1 MALSLRQI
9 RRRIKSVENTKKI
22 TRAMEMVAAAKLK
35 RLQGL
40 LAESDRYGVELRRM
54 LTNLLKNRAVTH
66 PLLQKRE
73 EEKRI
78 LAFLI
83 TSDTGLCGSYNT
95 NMISRAMQFIE
106 DVNTPSP
113 SPLPSGERGGV
124 RAEKSISFV
133 AIGRNGAAF
142 LKRSKQTLAKEIPI
156 PRPQQIDEIIAQ
168 ITQIATDAFIKN
180 ETDEVI
186 FLYTRVQTLS
196 TLKPESLRLLPLVES
211 PSPSPLPLKGGEGKS
226 EGVDSSSVDYL
237 IEPNL
242 DQVLGRLLPEFIES
256 EIGKCVKHSLV
267 SEQVSRMIAMR
278 QATDN
283 AKEMI
288 DSLTLARNKARQAS
302 ITKELIEVVS
312 GSRALQMK

>member
-40 LAESDRYGVELRRM
+40 LAESDRYGVELRRI
-54 LTNLLKNRAVTH
+54 LTNLLKNRAVAH

-73 EEKRI
+73 EEKRM

-106 DVNTPSP
+106 DTGNQKT
-113 SPLPSGERGGV
+113 
-124 RAEKSISFV
+124 ISFV

-142 LKRSKQTLAKEIPI
+142 LRRSRQTLAKEIPI
-156 PRPQQIDEIIAQ
+156 PRPQQIEETIAQ

-196 TLKPESLRLLPLVES
+196 LLKPESMRLLPLA
-211 PSPSPLPLKGGEGKS
+211 KS
-226 EGVDSSSVDYL
+226 EEETGPAMDYL
-237 IEPNL
+237 IEPTLN
-242 DQVLGRLLPEFIES
+242 QVLGRLLPEFIES

-267 SEQVSRMIAMR
+267 SEQASRMMAMR

>member
-40 LAESDRYGVELRRM
+40 LAESDRYGEELRRI
-54 LTNLLKNRAVTH
+54 LTNLLKDRTVTH

-95 NMISRAMQFIE
+95 NMIARTMQFIE
-106 DVNTPSP
+106 DV
-113 SPLPSGERGGV
+113 GKQ
-124 RAEKSISFV
+124 KSVSFV
-133 AIGRNGAAF
+133 AIGKNGAAF
-142 LKRSKQTLAKEIPI
+142 LKRINQTIAKEILI
-156 PRPQQIDEIIAQ
+156 PRPQQIDEMITQ

-180 ETDEVI
+180 ETDEVL

-196 TLKPESLRLLPLVES
+196 ILKPESLRLLPLAKTEAEETRAA
-211 PSPSPLPLKGGEGKS
+211 L
-226 EGVDSSSVDYL
+226 DYL
-237 IEPNL
+237 IEP
-242 DQVLGRLLPEFIES
+242 DIDRVLSRLLPEFIES
-256 EIGKCVKHSLV
+256 NIGKCVKHSLV
-267 SEQVSRMIAMR
+267 SEQASRMMAMR

-283 AKEMI
+283 AEEMI

>member
-40 LAESDRYGVELRRM
+40 LAESDRYGEELRRM
-54 LTNLLKNRAVTH
+54 LTNLLKGRAVTH

-95 NMISRAMQFIE
+95 NMISKAAQFIE
-106 DVNTPSP
+106 EAGKQK
-113 SPLPSGERGGV
+113 L
-124 RAEKSISFV
+124 ISFV
-133 AIGRNGAAF
+133 AIGKNGAAF
-142 LKRSKQTLAKEIPI
+142 LKRTNQTLAKEIAI
-156 PRPQQIDEIIAQ
+156 PRPQQIDETIAL

-196 TLKPESLRLLPLVES
+196 ILRPESTRLLPLGES
-211 PSPSPLPLKGGEGKS
+211 GADRDNVPM
-226 EGVDSSSVDYL
+226 DYI
-237 IEPNL
+237 IEPDL
-242 DQVLGRLLPEFIES
+242 DRVLGRLLPEFIES
-256 EIGKCVKHSLV
+256 NIGKFVKHSLV
-267 SEQVSRMIAMR
+267 SEQASRMTAMR

-312 GSRALQMK
+312 GSRALQMQ

>member
-40 LAESDRYGVELRRM
+40 LAESDRYGVELRRI
-54 LTNLLKNRAVTH
+54 LTNLLKNRAVAH

-95 NMISRAMQFIE
+95 NMISRAAQFIE
-106 DVNTPSP
+106 DVGNQ
-113 SPLPSGERGGV
+113 
-124 RAEKSISFV
+124 KSISFIAV
-133 AIGRNGAAF
+133 GRNGAAF
-142 LKRSKQTLAKEIPI
+142 LKRSKQTLAREIPI
-156 PRPQQIDEIIAQ
+156 PRPQQIEETIAQ
-168 ITQIATDAFIKN
+168 ITQITTGAFIKN

-196 TLKPESLRLLPLVES
+196 LLKPESMRLLPLA
-211 PSPSPLPLKGGEGKS
+211 KS
-226 EGVDSSSVDYL
+226 DEEETGQTMDYL
-237 IEPNL
+237 IEPDL

-267 SEQVSRMIAMR
+267 SEQASRMMAMR